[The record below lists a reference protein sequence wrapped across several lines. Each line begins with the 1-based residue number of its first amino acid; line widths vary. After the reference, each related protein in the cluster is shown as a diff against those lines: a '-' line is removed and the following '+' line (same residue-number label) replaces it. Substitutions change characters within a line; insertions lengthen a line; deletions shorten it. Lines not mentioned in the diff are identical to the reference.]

1 MKLPF
6 EWRKNSIFQGVELAK
21 ETIRQVAAGYRTIG
35 LIGGGASTGKN
46 YLTRQICRQH
56 RIKEV
61 PEDRPD
67 NAEALVSMTWRHR
80 DLPVHVLNECD
91 HLLRGERNMKAD
103 ARRTPQVCALHERG
117 ETERGVLGDRQ
128 PAIS

>member
-21 ETIRQVAAGYRTIG
+21 ETIRQVAAGHRTIG

-46 YLTRQICRQH
+46 DLTRQICQH

-67 NAEALVSMTWRHR
+67 NAEALVSTTWRHR
-80 DLPVHVLNECD
+80 DL
-91 HLLRGERNMKAD
+91 D
-103 ARRTPQVCALHERG
+103 AG
-117 ETERGVLGDRQ
+117 
-128 PAIS
+128 